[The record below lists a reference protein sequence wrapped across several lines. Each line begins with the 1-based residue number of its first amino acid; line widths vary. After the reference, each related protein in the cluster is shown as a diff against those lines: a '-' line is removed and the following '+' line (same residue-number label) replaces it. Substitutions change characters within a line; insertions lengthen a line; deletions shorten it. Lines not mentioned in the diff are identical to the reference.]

1 MCIGGVYMKVWG
13 GSGGEVERRGEEKG
27 RKETKG
33 WGGEDSR
40 EKKHFSSKAAS
51 ADGTTWMW

>member
-1 MCIGGVYMKVWG
+1 MKVWG